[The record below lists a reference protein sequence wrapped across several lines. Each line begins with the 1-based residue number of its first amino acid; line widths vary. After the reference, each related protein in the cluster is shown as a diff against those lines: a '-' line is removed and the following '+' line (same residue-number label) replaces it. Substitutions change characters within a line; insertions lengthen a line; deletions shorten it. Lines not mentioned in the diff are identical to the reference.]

1 MNFKYTAAFIFT
13 GLSSVI
19 WLTDVAMAQQQI
31 HLKNGLVSLS
41 INTEGGAYTDFHFQ
55 KNPLNPLS
63 WKLTKQEMPENN
75 KSGAPFQ
82 GQFLCLGRWG
92 SPTLGEIKAGV
103 PHNGEPSRDKW
114 KVQNVDALHLKMS
127 CEAPLD
133 GLAITRT
140 VEMDKKSSVWQVGE
154 SVKNTFSVG
163 RVYNIVQHA
172 TLGPPFLSSSTIV
185 NSNAGDGFLQ
195 EYCYPDPN
203 KLAYRWPFGIIDSTK
218 APLNLESSKGNVNY
232 VSTHIFDKN
241 IKYGWITAASPDQ
254 NLLIGYVWKT
264 AEYPWLNVWHYSKD
278 GVPVAKGL
286 EFGTTGIGKSYKE
299 LLESNTFFK
308 GHASYE
314 YIDATESKDKSYI
327 CFMIKIPKGFK
338 KVDKIEIADHNI
350 ILTIN
355 SGSIKKHT
363 LNTAMEL
370 KGF

>member
-1 MNFKYTAAFIFT
+1 MMGIIKASASIIIGSLFLVSTAN
-13 GLSSVI
+13 
-19 WLTDVAMAQQQI
+19 AQQETQ
-31 HLKNGLVSLS
+31 LNNGLVSLS
-41 INTEGGAYTDFHFQ
+41 INTIGGAYTDFHFN
-55 KNPLNPLS
+55 KSGINPLS
-63 WKLTKQEMPENN
+63 WKLTQNDMPANN

-92 SPTLGEIKAGV
+92 SPTPGEIKAGV

-114 KVQNVDALHLKMS
+114 NVQSFDALNLKMS

-140 VEMDKKSSVWQVGE
+140 VEMDKKASVWQVEE
-154 SVKNTFSVG
+154 SVKNTFCVG
-163 RVYNIVQHA
+163 RIYNIVQHA

-203 KLAYRWPFGIIDSTK
+203 KLAYRWPLGIIDSTK
-218 APLNLESSKGNVNY
+218 APLNLESSKGKVNY
-232 VSTHIFDKN
+232 VSTHIFDEN

-254 NLLIGYVWKT
+254 SLLIGYVWKT

-278 GVPVAKGL
+278 GVPIAKGL

-338 KVDKIEIADHNI
+338 KVEKIEVSEHNV

-355 SGSIKKHT
+355 SGNITKCA
-363 LNTAMEL
+363 LNTDMKL
-370 KGF
+370 IGF